1 MKYTFCEKD
10 QLIDYEKLRKEVNAI
25 GNKNGRSFYS
35 AEGKRADIS
44 SDRNGFPHGLS
55 VAIIRVLCVLLL
67 AVYFFAGF
75 FEAEVYADSGFKIYD
90 YSTKKTTVYN
100 GIVPIVTLNG
110 NKIGDDR
117 AKPILVNGIAL
128 LPYDIFFEKSL
139 IAADCSY
146 DKSKESVTIS
156 KYGKKITLTVGSK
169 KAVVNGKTVTMSVA
183 PMKVKYVDSGLTKI
197 LVPSRFVS
205 ENLGLGYTWYSSQ
218 RTIAIEKKTITLS
231 YNNEAKFEYSD
242 MQTKVTIDGVDL
254 DLGKMP
260 GIIVNNI
267 AMLRAKR
274 VFADSSIGASYSYNK
289 SSKKI
294 TLKKDDKVLVMT
306 IGSKIAYLNDKKIEL
321 DNAPMVVTNHETAT
335 SYVMVPGRNTATS
348 LGYDYVWD
356 KAAQTSRISSKNGSG
371 SNTGNS
377 TDKSTNGGN
386 SGNNQAPELG
396 DDSVYDEPGTVLAQ
410 WQADDLAY
418 GSCSGVHELTGN
430 VVYNTIVGQV
440 YYASNDYIKKTNNSD
455 TFMFVSN
462 MPFADIVSDSNA
474 GLINIS
480 VKNFSCVDQVFQL
493 NESLSSTVNYIT
505 MYNNPANNEAIIQL
519 SVIAEDYQYDI
530 SLTDDRQILY
540 VTVYKN
546 TVIKAVLG
554 LDGYGD
560 YISIYGMSPL
570 QAEISDYTGQ
580 IHIKLPGVVNGLGE
594 FSHEIAGARFIR
606 HMVTTSGDNATH
618 IILVADPGYE
628 YFLAE
633 NGNVF
638 TLYLKEQ
645 NYTENQPDNSSDNQP
660 GKPSGNQSGNQT
672 GSQTGNLPD
681 DDEPEHNTPI
691 ADKSSFEIIIPRP
704 ANLKN
709 SMISDEDFY
718 HEGYFV
724 IRLKGDYVSF
734 YNNNKIKYTSANI
747 KNIVVSLNKDGETEI
762 RVYTSKLQGYRIV
775 SDNETICVDVGDPRQ
790 IYKNI
795 VVLDPG
801 HGGSADGAKY
811 FGSKEKDINL
821 KILYTVGKKY
831 FNSDTSK
838 LKVYYTRYTDVD
850 ISLNDRAA
858 FAKKVGADLFVSL
871 HMNAVVKGAES
882 VRGSEVFYSE
892 KNNSP
897 NSAGLSSKKLA
908 EILNTS
914 ICTNLGTKNRGVKE
928 GNLVVTAKNTVPAVL
943 IELGFMSNKDE
954 HALLTNEEFQDK
966 AARVIYETLLEVFEK
981 YPTGR

>member
-1 MKYTFCEKD
+1 MKYTFCEKH
-10 QLIDYEKLRKEVNAI
+10 QLDYQKYKIKADAID
-25 GNKNGRSFYS
+25 NKKRS
-35 AEGKRADIS
+35 
-44 SDRNGFPHGLS
+44 
-55 VAIIRVLCVLLL
+55 VLCVLLITL
-67 AVYFFAGF
+67 CFFAGF
-75 FEAEVYADSGFKIYD
+75 FKAEVYADSGFKIYD

-117 AKPILVNGIAL
+117 AKPILVNGVAL
-128 LPYDIFFEKSL
+128 LPYDIVFEKSL

-156 KYGKKITLTVGSK
+156 KYGKRITLTVGSK
-169 KAVVNGKTVTMSVA
+169 KAMVNGKSVTMSVA

-205 ENLGLGYTWYSSQ
+205 ENLGLGYSWYSSQ

-231 YNNEAKFEYSD
+231 YNNQAKFEYSD
-242 MQTKVTIDGVDL
+242 MQTKVTIDGADL

-274 VFADSSIGASYSYNK
+274 VFADSAIGATYSYNK
-289 SSKKI
+289 SNKKI

-306 IGSKIAYLNDKKIEL
+306 IGSKFAYLNDKKIEL
-321 DNAPMVVTNHETAT
+321 DNAPILVTNHETDT

-356 KAAQTSRISSKNGSG
+356 KAAQTSRISSKKAGSSNSSPDGNSSNSPSNNSSGSG
-371 SNTGNS
+371 ANTGNNTGNS
-377 TDKSTNGGN
+377 TNDSN
-386 SGNNQAPELG
+386 SGGNQAPELG
-396 DDSVYDEPGTVLAQ
+396 DDSVFAEPGTVLAQ
-410 WQADDLAY
+410 WQADALAY
-418 GSCSGVHELTGN
+418 GICSGVHELTGN
-430 VVYNTIVGQV
+430 VVYNGVVGQV
-440 YYASNDYIKKTNNSD
+440 YYASNDYINRTNNSE
-455 TFMFVSN
+455 TFMFVSS
-462 MPFADIVSDSNA
+462 MPFADITSGSNA
-474 GLINIS
+474 GLINIT
-480 VKNFSCVDQVFQL
+480 VKNFSCVDQLYQL
-493 NESLSSTVNYIT
+493 NNSVSSTVNYIT

-519 SVIAEDYQYDI
+519 SVIAEDFQYDI

-546 TVIKAVLG
+546 TVTKTVLG
-554 LDGYGD
+554 LDEYGD
-560 YISIYGMSPL
+560 YISIYGISPL
-570 QAEISDYTGQ
+570 QAEITDYTGQ
-580 IHIKLPGVVNGLGE
+580 INIKLPSVVNGLGE
-594 FSHEIAGARFIR
+594 FSYEVSGARFIR
-606 HMVTTSGDNATH
+606 HMVATTSDNATH

-628 YFLAE
+628 YYIAE
-633 NGNVF
+633 NDNVF
-638 TLYLKEQ
+638 SLSLKKQ
-645 NYTENQPDNSSDNQP
+645 NHNGNQPDNSSGNQS
-660 GKPSGNQSGNQT
+660 GDQSGNQSGNQT
-672 GSQTGNLPD
+672 GNWTD
-681 DDEPEHNTPI
+681 DADDGPELETAI
-691 ADKSSFEIIIPRP
+691 VDKSSYEIIIPRP
-704 ANLKN
+704 ANLKK

-747 KNIVVSLNKDGETEI
+747 KNIAVSLNTYGETEI
-762 RVYTSKLQGYRIV
+762 RVYTSKLQGYRIT
-775 SDNETICVDVGDPRQ
+775 SDNEAICIDVGDPRQ

-882 VRGSEVFYSE
+882 VRGSEVFYSN

-897 NSAGLSSKKLA
+897 NSSGLTSKKLA

-914 ICTNLGTKNRGVKE
+914 IYTNLGTNNRGVKE

-943 IELGFMSNKDE
+943 IELGFMSNKEE
-954 HALLTNEEFQDK
+954 HDLLTNEEFQDK
-966 AARVIYETLLEVFEK
+966 AARTIYETLLEVFEK

>member
-1 MKYTFCEKD
+1 MMKYTFCKKH
-10 QLIDYEKLRKEVNAI
+10 QLDNQKFKIEANATVN
-25 GNKNGRSFYS
+25 KKRS
-35 AEGKRADIS
+35 
-44 SDRNGFPHGLS
+44 
-55 VAIIRVLCVLLL
+55 VLCVLLITL
-67 AVYFFAGF
+67 CFIAIFFK
-75 FEAEVYADSGFKIYD
+75 AEVYADTGFKIYD

-100 GIVPIVTLNG
+100 GVVPIVTLNG
-110 NKIGDDR
+110 KKIGDDR
-117 AKPILVNGIAL
+117 AKPILVNGVAL
-128 LPYDIFFEKSL
+128 LPYDIIFEKSL
-139 IAADCSY
+139 IAAECSY
-146 DKSKESVTIS
+146 NKSKESVTIS
-156 KYGKKITLTVGSK
+156 KYGKSITLTVGSK

-183 PMKVKYVDSGLTKI
+183 PMKVKYVDSGLIKI

-205 ENLGLGYTWYSSQ
+205 ENLGLGYSWYSSQ

-231 YNNEAKFEYSD
+231 YNNQAKFEYSD
-242 MQTKVTIDGVDL
+242 MQTKVAIDGVDL

-289 SSKKI
+289 SNKKI

-321 DNAPMVVTNHETAT
+321 DNAPILVTNHETAS

-356 KAAQTSRISSKNGSG
+356 KAAQTSRISSKKTGS
-371 SNTGNS
+371 SNS
-377 TDKSTNGGN
+377 TSGKNPGGN
-386 SGNNQAPELG
+386 QDPELG
-396 DDSVYDEPGTVLAQ
+396 DDSVIAVPGTVLAQ
-410 WQADDLAY
+410 WQADALAY
-418 GSCSGVHELTGN
+418 GICSGVHELKGN
-430 VVYNTIVGQV
+430 VVYNGIVGQV
-440 YYASNDYIKKTNNSD
+440 YYASNDYINRTNNSE
-455 TFMFVSN
+455 TFMFISS
-462 MPFADIVSDSNA
+462 MPFADISSDSNA
-474 GLINIS
+474 GLISIS
-480 VKNFSCVDQVFQL
+480 VKNFGCVNQVYQL
-493 NESLSSTVNYIT
+493 NDSLSSTVNYIT

-530 SLTDDRQILY
+530 RLTDDRQILY

-546 TVIKAVLG
+546 TVTKTVLG
-554 LDGYGD
+554 LDEYGD
-560 YISIYGMSPL
+560 YISIYGLSPF
-570 QAEISDYTGQ
+570 QTEITDYIGQ
-580 IHIKLPGVVNGLGE
+580 IHIKLPGVVNGLGDVSYE
-594 FSHEIAGARFIR
+594 LVGARFIR
-606 HMVTTSGDNATH
+606 HLVATTSDNATL
-618 IILVADPGYE
+618 IILVAEPDYE
-628 YFLAE
+628 YYIAE
-633 NGNVF
+633 NDNVF
-638 TLYLKEQ
+638 TLSLKKQ
-645 NYTENQPDNSSDNQP
+645 NNSGNQPDNSSGNQS
-660 GKPSGNQSGNQT
+660 GNPSGNQSGNQT
-672 GSQTGNLPD
+672 GNWPD
-681 DDEPEHNTPI
+681 DADDGPDFDTVI
-691 ADKSSFEIIIPRP
+691 ADKSSYEIIIPRP
-704 ANLKN
+704 ANLKK

-734 YNNNKIKYTSANI
+734 YNNNKIKHTSANI
-747 KNIVVSLNKDGETEI
+747 KNITVALNKNGETEI
-762 RVYTSKLQGYRIV
+762 RVYTSKLQGYRIAC
-775 SDNETICVDVGDPRQ
+775 DNEAICIDVGDPKQ

-882 VRGSEVFYSE
+882 VRGSEVFYSN

-897 NSAGLSSKKLA
+897 NSSGLTSKKLA

-914 ICTNLGTKNRGVKE
+914 IYTNLGTNNRGVKE

-943 IELGFMSNKDE
+943 IELGFMSNKEE
-954 HALLTNEEFQDK
+954 HDILTNEEFQDK
-966 AARVIYETLLEVFEK
+966 AARTIYETLLEVFEK